1 MSKEFPKSFWML
13 VVTLLIALLL
23 LLIFGCS
30 PQKKLNRLIKRHPEL
45 LQTDTISFSDTII
58 RRGIIVREEIPIKFD
73 TFLIEK
79 ENLRIILRNVHD
91 TIYVEAEVKEDTAVV
106 EHKIPYNP
114 VVVKEL
120 TFWEKNGTFIWI
132 GVFLLLIIII
142 LYLARGLI
150 KPQIRTR

>member
-13 VVTLLIALLL
+13 VVTLLITILLL
-23 LLIFGCS
+23 FIFGCS
-30 PQKKLNRLIKRHPEL
+30 PQRKLNRLIKKHPEL
-45 LQTDTISFSDTII
+45 LQADTIEFSDTII
-58 RRGIIVREEIPIKFD
+58 RRGIVVREQTPIKFD

-79 ENLRIILRNVHD
+79 ENLRLVLRNVHD

-106 EHKIPYNP
+106 EHKIPYNS

-120 TFWEKNGTFIWI
+120 TFWEEYGTLIWI

-142 LYLARGLI
+142 LYLI
-150 KPQIRTR
+150 KKIFKLPYP